1 MKHVRRTWIWMV
13 KYYLDL
19 HFEGLALHV
28 QQGERCMENTNTETQ
43 RGNAKALL
51 TEKEIRSW
59 RPRRP
64 AVIAGAQVLLLIL
77 HNLPCCAQ
85 EPWQGWAG
93 IATMPLFASV
103 RGMFYYLFNNL
114 TFFSLQV
121 SFQLLISLMCH
132 RDTGRPTSLIT
143 LNAYFLKC
151 NIYSYLG
158 TLPHIG
164 DFLFSFF
171 FLLSYKKWGVRYKK
185 K

>member
-1 MKHVRRTWIWMV
+1 MKHVRRTWSWRV

-19 HFEGLALHV
+19 HFEGLTLHV
-28 QQGERCMENTNTETQ
+28 QQEERCMENSNTETQ
-43 RGNAKALL
+43 SGNAKALL
-51 TEKEIRSW
+51 REDGIRSW
-59 RPRRP
+59 WPRCP

-103 RGMFYYLFNNL
+103 RGMSCYLFNNL
-114 TFFSLQV
+114 TFFFSLHV

-151 NIYSYLG
+151 NIYSHLG
-158 TLPHIG
+158 TLLHIS
-164 DFLFSFF
+164 DFLFFF
-171 FLLSYKKWGVRYKK
+171 FCYLTKSEG
-185 K
+185 

>member
-13 KYYLDL
+13 KHYLDL
-19 HFEGLALHV
+19 HFEGLTLHV
-28 QQGERCMENTNTETQ
+28 QQEERCMENSNTETQ

-59 RPRRP
+59 WPRRP

-93 IATMPLFASV
+93 IATMPLFAPA
-103 RGMFYYLFNNL
+103 RACYIIYLIIWL
-114 TFFSLQV
+114 FFSLQV

-158 TLPHIG
+158 TLLHIS

-171 FLLSYKKWGVRYKK
+171 FCYLTKSEG
-185 K
+185 